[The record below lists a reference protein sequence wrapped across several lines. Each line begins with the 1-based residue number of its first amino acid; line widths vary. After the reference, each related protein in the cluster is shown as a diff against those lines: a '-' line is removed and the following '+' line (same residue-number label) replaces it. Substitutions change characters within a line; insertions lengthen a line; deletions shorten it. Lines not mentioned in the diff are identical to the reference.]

1 MEQFAP
7 ALPPTERA
15 DAFDRYG
22 PDIPCSPVILSI
34 PHAGRDYRPE
44 LTALAR
50 VRPPVLRRLEDR
62 LADLLAHPLI
72 ARGGSVLIARAPR
85 AMIDLNRHERE
96 VDPAMVAD
104 LPRFQPLQSSAKLR
118 GGLGLLP
125 RRLQGAG
132 DLWRAPIPWAEVER
146 RIHLIHRSYHAALA
160 GMMAAAHAAH
170 GHAILIDLHSM
181 PPLPLA
187 ADGDPAPDLVLGD
200 RFGRSAAG
208 RLVTLAA
215 DIAAG
220 RGFASAQN
228 HPYAGDHLLER
239 HGRPDAGFHALQIE
253 IDRTLYL
260 DAALEGPGPG
270 LARVQALVSAIT
282 EALAREMPSGHYAMA
297 AE

>member
-7 ALPPTERA
+7 ALPPAERA
-15 DAFDRYG
+15 AAFDRYG
-22 PDIPCSPVILSI
+22 DDVPRSPVVLSI
-34 PHAGRDYRPE
+34 PHAGRDYGPE

-50 VRPPVLRRLEDR
+50 VRPPLLRRLEDR
-62 LADLLAHPLI
+62 LADLLVHPLI
-72 ARGGSVLIARAPR
+72 ARGGNVLVARAPR

-104 LPRFQPLQSSAKLR
+104 LPRFQPLQSSVKLR

-146 RIHLIHRSYHAALA
+146 RIHMIHRPYHAALA
-160 GMMAAAHAAH
+160 GMMATAHAAH

-187 ADGDPAPDLVLGD
+187 ANGDPAPDLVLGD

-215 DIAAG
+215 DIAAS
-220 RGFASAQN
+220 RGFVSAQN

-270 LARVQALVSAIT
+270 LARVQALVAAIA
-282 EALAREMPSGHYAMA
+282 EALARELPRGHYAMA